1 MRHLPEMEGNIPF
14 LQRKVLTAISRCRTP
29 ALGGHIDY
37 CLDCGRE
44 HPSYNSCGYT
54 SSRSRNAS
62 RIARWSSKKRSGCP
76 SHSASGI
83 QSAPLASSPPP
94 GTHTVKPASVAG
106 LEADRE
112 GFGDDAA
119 AVAALRVIEG
129 APGDGAGA
137 GAQFPVFDLEPG
149 LLVQFAQGA
158 FQEVL
163 LLVQVAAGQG
173 QQPMPGKAAAQP
185 EFLAE

>member
-1 MRHLPEMEGNIPF
+1 
-14 LQRKVLTAISRCRTP
+14 
-29 ALGGHIDY
+29 
-37 CLDCGRE
+37 
-44 HPSYNSCGYT
+44 
-54 SSRSRNAS
+54 
-62 RIARWSSKKRSGCP
+62 
-76 SHSASGI
+76 
-83 QSAPLASSPPP
+83 
-94 GTHTVKPASVAG
+94 VKPASVAG